1 MAHKN
6 DQMVGWWSAKNHII
20 LYPNVHNVP
29 TLNNSEHLWTRSSD
43 ASTLTH
49 WHWEWASSGR
59 SWKIL
64 GDLGRSW
71 KILEPQPQGPA
82 GPCAPCICCSASSH
96 SQSTRYPPDLQSPHH
111 LEQIKW
117 RQKIMA
123 HLALSMVYLTYFN
136 LHLVMTNR
144 HSHGKTIH
152 GSTGS
157 TMG

>member
-1 MAHKN
+1 MADKN
-6 DQMVGWWSAKNHII
+6 DQMVGWFSAKNHII

-29 TLNNSEHLWTRSSD
+29 TLNISEQDRQMHL
-43 ASTLTH
+43 H
-49 WHWEWASSGR
+49 WLIDTENERHLE
-59 SWKIL
+59 
-64 GDLGRSW
+64 DLGRSW